1 MSDLFFDKVA
11 NLRPEILLKQRFPR
25 SFFPVNF
32 AVNFAKFLRTP
43 SDDCISK
50 EKDAIFSNC
59 LDQYLFK
66 SNNRGTRSTF
76 IDVALMSLMLILST
90 HLGIVA

>member
-32 AVNFAKFLRTP
+32 AKFLRAP